1 MKTKPTLIVLFLIF
15 SSCAILANTF
25 FSNSIIAIS
34 KENNH
39 NKYSLTTLKSSYYLN
54 SKNFTSEN
62 QFIKSNIQTTDE
74 DFKSMSIRYA
84 KLNNAK
90 KSVEYAEEYIK
101 NFYEINFLNSE
112 AFSNIFDSN
121 EYRVLIKKYKPELNS
136 WILFFFSIGIIGL
149 FFSIIINLKK
159 SNDVIANL
167 LISFFVLFH
176 SLFVIHLCLFLSK
189 YNFKLPHSLYITTSF
204 SFLYGPLMY
213 FYFKRTKD
221 KYKFKKQ
228 DLLHLIPS
236 IILFIYLLPIYG
248 LSKIEKL
255 DLLYNRDEVLHSILE
270 TIVVLKIISMSI
282 YVYLILK
289 SYSPFNSLSKTSLS
303 FFKWY
308 KRLIILNILY
318 VFSYTIYGI
327 ALMNIVMVNSFIYP
341 QILSMTLIIIY
352 ISYTIYVKPEIFNNS
367 ENSIKDKQISKYKK
381 SGLTETYSNELKSE
395 LLKLFDQDKIYKQ
408 SNLSLDLLS
417 IKMSSTRH
425 NISQVINEHFGV
437 SFFHFVNK
445 YRIEEALR
453 ILSSDTST
461 NLNII
466 DVAYDVGFNN
476 KVTFNKA
483 FKIKTSMTPTNYI
496 KSIQAQ
502 DIAVKFKSNSL
513 SV

>member
-1 MKTKPTLIVLFLIF
+1 MKTKPTLIVIFLIF
-15 SSCAILANTF
+15 SSCTILANIL
-25 FSNSIIAIS
+25 FSNSIVGIS
-34 KENNH
+34 KEFNYVKH
-39 NKYSLTTLKSSYYLN
+39 SISTSKSSN
-54 SKNFTSEN
+54 DINAKNFTSEN
-62 QFIKSNIQTTDE
+62 QLLESEIQIPGKDLKST
-74 DFKSMSIRYA
+74 SIMYA
-84 KLNNAK
+84 KVGNAK
-90 KSVEYAEEYIK
+90 KSIQYAEEYIK
-101 NFYEINFLNSE
+101 NFYEIDFLNSE

-136 WILFFFSIGIIGL
+136 WILIFFSIGVVGL

-159 SNDVIANL
+159 SNDGIANL
-167 LISFFVLFH
+167 LISLFVLFH

-213 FYFKRTKD
+213 FYFKRIKD

-236 IILFIYLLPIYG
+236 IILFIYLLPIYA
-248 LSKIEKL
+248 LSKSEKL

-289 SYSPFNSLSKTSLS
+289 SYSPFNSLIKTSLS
-303 FFKWY
+303 FYNWY

-341 QILSMTLIIIY
+341 QILSMTFIIIY
-352 ISYTIYVKPEIFNNS
+352 ISYTTYVKPEIFNNS
-367 ENSIKDKQISKYKK
+367 ENSIIDKQISKYKK

-395 LLKLFDQDKIYKQ
+395 LLQLFDQDKIYKQ

-453 ILSSDTST
+453 ILSTESFS

-483 FKIKTSMTPTNYI
+483 FKTETSLTPTNYI

-502 DIAVKFKSNSL
+502 GIAVKI
-513 SV
+513 

>member
-15 SSCAILANTF
+15 SSCAILANTL

-62 QFIKSNIQTTDE
+62 QFIESNIQTTDE

-101 NFYEINFLNSE
+101 NFHEIDFLNSE
-112 AFSNIFDSN
+112 AFLNISDSI
-121 EYRVLIKKYKPELNS
+121 EYKTLIKKYEQELNS
-136 WILFFFSIGIIGL
+136 WILFFLSIGVIGL

-159 SNDVIANL
+159 SNDFAANL
-167 LISFFVLFH
+167 LISLFILFH
-176 SLFVIHLCLFLSK
+176 SLFIIHLCLFLSK

-236 IILFIYLLPIYG
+236 IILFIYLLPIYA
-248 LSKIEKL
+248 LSKSEKL

-289 SYSPFNSLSKTSLS
+289 SYNFSVVSINSNVSSYN
-303 FFKWY
+303 WY

-327 ALMNIVMVNSFIYP
+327 ALMNTVMVNSFIYP
-341 QILSMTLIIIY
+341 QIFSMTLLIIY
-352 ISYTIYVKPEIFNNS
+352 ISYTVYVKPEIFYISVNLTKN
-367 ENSIKDKQISKYKK
+367 KQIPKYEK
-381 SGLTETYSNELKSE
+381 SGLTENYSKELKND
-395 LLKLFDQDKIYKQ
+395 LLKLFIQDKIYKQ

-417 IKMSSTRH
+417 KEMSSTRH

-445 YRIEEALR
+445 HRIEEALR
-453 ILSSDTST
+453 ILSNDSTS

-483 FKIKTSMTPTNYI
+483 FKIETSMTPTEYI
-496 KSIQAQ
+496 KNLQSSHIDQKPQ
-502 DIAVKFKSNSL
+502 SKFL